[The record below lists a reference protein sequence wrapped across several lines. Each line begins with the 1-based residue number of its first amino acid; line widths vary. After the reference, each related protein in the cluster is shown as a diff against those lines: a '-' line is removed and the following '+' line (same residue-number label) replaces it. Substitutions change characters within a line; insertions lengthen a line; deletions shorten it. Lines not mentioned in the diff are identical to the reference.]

1 MRWTVHGERAIYSSP
16 WMNLH
21 LIDVELPDGTRF
33 EHHAVRLPSAAGV
46 VLVDPAPDRGILLLY
61 RHRVINDTWGWEI
74 PAGRIDDGETPAE
87 AARREAREEV
97 GWEPATLEPLITYQ
111 HSSGSTDGR
120 FSLFV
125 GRDPRHIGPPT
136 DASESDRIEWFRPDA
151 VRGLIRSGAIT
162 DGLAL
167 TALLWVFT
175 FGLVDG
181 P

>member
-46 VLVDPAPDRGILLLY
+46 VLHDPAPDRGILLLY
-61 RHRVINDTWGWEI
+61 RHRVIGDTWGWEI
-74 PAGRIDDGETPAE
+74 PAGRVDDGETPAE

-111 HSSGSTDGR
+111 HSPGSTDGR

-125 GRDPRHIGPPT
+125 GRDPRYVGPPT
-136 DASESDRIEWFRPDA
+136 DPSETDRVEWFRPDA
-151 VRGLIRSGAIT
+151 VRELIRRGEVT

-167 TALLWVFT
+167 TALLWAFT
-175 FGLVDG
+175 FGLFDEA
-181 P
+181 